1 MTGEEGAPGT
11 HRISGHDAD
20 FGTITVAAKPGRLYF
35 VMQQLSRRALEW
47 QLMRTRGWL
56 VVLLLAL
63 GGCASTPQATPQRDA
78 EAKQFITHPGFAG
91 IYVFRPD
98 FRGAEMDDSTLYV
111 DNRMIGATL
120 PGTFF
125 RIDVQPGPR
134 VVSSSAT
141 GSTRLKVDTR
151 ADELYFVQLNVA
163 GGNSRL
169 MLVDAETAK
178 RTIRECCALMENWAP
193 GQRPLLR

>member
-1 MTGEEGAPGT
+1 M
-11 HRISGHDAD
+11 
-20 FGTITVAAKPGRLYF
+20 
-35 VMQQLSRRALEW
+35 RAFHAS
-47 QLMRTRGWL
+47 WL

-63 GGCASTPQATPQRDA
+63 GGCASTPQATPRSDA

-98 FRGAEMDDSTLYV
+98 FKADMMEDTVLYV
-111 DNRMIGATL
+111 DDRIIGQTL

-125 RIDVQPGPR
+125 RVDVQPGSR
-134 VVSSSAT
+134 VVRSSAA
-141 GSTRLKVDTR
+141 GSSQVTVTAR
-151 ADELYFVQLNVA
+151 ADELYFVELNVS

-169 MLVDAETAK
+169 SLVTPDAAK
-178 RTIRECCALMENWAP
+178 RTILRCCALMENWAP

>member
-1 MTGEEGAPGT
+1 
-11 HRISGHDAD
+11 
-20 FGTITVAAKPGRLYF
+20 
-35 VMQQLSRRALEW
+35 
-47 QLMRTRGWL
+47 
-56 VVLLLAL
+56 
-63 GGCASTPQATPQRDA
+63 
-78 EAKQFITHPGFAG
+78 
-91 IYVFRPD
+91 VFRPD

-151 ADELYFVQLNVA
+151 ADELYFVRLNVA

-169 MLVDAETAK
+169 VLVDAETAK